1 MGEHFTAES
10 IVQLSKL
17 ARINLRDDEVVRLA
31 YDLNIIN
38 DSIEKLWELNLE
50 GVEITA
56 SLTTLDGALR
66 EDIPATV
73 HIPADVERAVDGA
86 SNPYE
91 GDLLEVDAALSGAPN
106 EQDNRFVVPQIL
118 GEE

>member
-1 MGEHFTAES
+1 MGEHFTTEG

-17 ARINLRDDEVVRLA
+17 ARIDLCDDEVVRLA
-31 YDLNIIN
+31 SDLNIIN
-38 DSIEKLWELNLE
+38 DSIEKLQELNLE

-56 SLTTLDGALR
+56 SPTTLDGTLR

-73 HIPADVERAVDGA
+73 HIPADAERAVDGA

-91 GDLLEVDAALSGAPN
+91 GDLLEVDAALSGAPS
-106 EQDNRFVVPQIL
+106 EQDNQFVVPQIL